1 MKQKKIKIYVN
12 NNVVD
17 AEVKNDLHY
26 LGGRKVI
33 FKLPNGVVGH
43 TSINLVKIVEN
54 EKVN

>member
-26 LGGRKVI
+26 LGGKKVI